1 MGLKCEKKMR
11 NATPKEGKLIFNTH
25 SPKSFKTCNVVG
37 ISTNLR
43 SGVIFFLASLFLWLE
58 REKNNAWYIHLTSRQ
73 PPPNFSSSNVS
84 FEINSREKKIFEYV
98 HVQIW
103 DDAS

>member
-58 REKNNAWYIHLTSRQ
+58 REKNNAWYIHLTSR
-73 PPPNFSSSNVS
+73 
-84 FEINSREKKIFEYV
+84 
-98 HVQIW
+98 
-103 DDAS
+103 

>member
-43 SGVIFFLASLFLWLE
+43 SGVIFFFGFFVSLA
-58 REKNNAWYIHLTSRQ
+58 REG
-73 PPPNFSSSNVS
+73 
-84 FEINSREKKIFEYV
+84 KK
-98 HVQIW
+98 
-103 DDAS
+103 